1 MNRTLR
7 TVAYIATVLFS
18 IAAIIVV
25 CLYGEM
31 EK

>member
-1 MNRTLR
+1 MNSKGR

-18 IAAIIVV
+18 IAAIIAV